1 MRENVCRAT
10 KRKDLNVKNCE
21 QNKLQ
26 FNGESE
32 CLNFASLKTAMTS
45 YQKSIPITK
54 RLLVPT
60 KASKNSRP
68 LCGTN
73 SYSLSWSFV

>member
-10 KRKDLNVKNCE
+10 KRKDPDVKSSE

-26 FNGESE
+26 FKGESE
-32 CLNFASLKTAMTS
+32 CATFASLKTAMTS
-45 YQKSIPITK
+45 LLKSIPITK
-54 RLLVPT
+54 RLLMPT